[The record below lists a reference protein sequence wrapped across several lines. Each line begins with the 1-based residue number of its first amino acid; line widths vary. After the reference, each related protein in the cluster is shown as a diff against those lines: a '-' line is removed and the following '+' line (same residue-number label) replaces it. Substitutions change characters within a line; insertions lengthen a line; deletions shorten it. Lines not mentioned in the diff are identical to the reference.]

1 MVSRPVRLGHR
12 ENGGGRYGRKKY
24 TMSSLIIHC
33 MIAMLAGGSY
43 GKSIGE

>member
-1 MVSRPVRLGHR
+1 MKLGHR
-12 ENGGGRYGRKKY
+12 EKDGGRYGGKKY
-24 TMSSLIIHC
+24 TMSSLIIHY